1 MEIMNKKIAIYP
13 GSFDPIT
20 KGHVDIIE
28 RALHIF
34 DEVIILIAN
43 HPTKQATYDLLKRK
57 QMVEAVIHSMNNP
70 HVKVDTTEGLTIHYA
85 QKMKASALVRGLRTV
100 PDFEY
105 EHEFFSANQFIDS
118 NIDMVFFMAK
128 QSNEFISS
136 SMIKKLH
143 SSGINIESLVP
154 KQIIHLLK

>member
-1 MEIMNKKIAIYP
+1 MNKKIAIYP

-28 RALHIF
+28 RALHLF

-43 HPTKQATYDLLKRK
+43 HPTKHATYDVKTRK
-57 QMVEAVIHSMNNP
+57 MMVKAVIESMNNP
-70 HVKVDTTEGLTIHYA
+70 RLKVDTTEGLTIHYA
-85 QKMKASALVRGLRTV
+85 QKVKASVLVRGLRTV

-118 NIDMVFFMAK
+118 DIDMVFLMAK

-136 SMIKKLH
+136 SMIKKLY

-154 KQIIHLLK
+154 EQILHLLK